1 MHSILNVQV
10 LFLYSKKN
18 QSENYQLNIVVWL
31 DKFKSMST
39 DITLTTMVYSNVLWL
54 KNLDSLNH
62 HFNSNYKFHYYIYII
77 ALLS

>member
-1 MHSILNVQV
+1 VALNTITLTLIHLILNARV

-31 DKFKSMST
+31 DKFISMST

-62 HFNSNYKFHYYIYII
+62 
-77 ALLS
+77 